1 MRKLVSASVLVA
13 VCLSMAA
20 LARADDV
27 TLNVSGSLAVANP
40 PGTCSVAGC
49 TLGGDIVINN
59 ATGTVISQD
68 VTMSGESPSVGPFTT
83 FVNLQSIVGE
93 TRLALVDSSANWIEF
108 FFATPTPGSL
118 VGYDGGALDTI
129 TGVGFPPPTAP
140 TWLLTSGAFTPV
152 TTPESNS
159 VVLLLAGFGFV
170 FVMQK
175 CTVHRRG
182 HLQAAL
188 TAGWPSPR

>member
-1 MRKLVSASVLVA
+1 
-13 VCLSMAA
+13 

-140 TWLLTSGAFTPV
+140 TWLWGVHPRDDARVELRRPPARRIRVRVCDAEMYSSPSWPLRGSAHCR
-152 TTPESNS
+152 
-159 VVLLLAGFGFV
+159 LA
-170 FVMQK
+170 
-175 CTVHRRG
+175 
-182 HLQAAL
+182 
-188 TAGWPSPR
+188 

>member
-118 VGYDGGALDTI
+118 VGYDGGALDTL
-129 TGVGFPPPTAP
+129 TGVGVPPPAVPP
-140 TWLLTSGAFTPV
+140 TWLLITGALTPV
-152 TTPESNS
+152 TTPEPSS
-159 VVLLLAGFGFV
+159 VALMLAGIAFLFL
-170 FVMQK
+170 FTRK
-175 CTVHRRG
+175 P
-182 HLQAAL
+182 
-188 TAGWPSPR
+188 TAPGTMKKGIAQLVR